1 MDRPLRLLIVEDS
14 EDDMLLLVREFE
26 RGGYKVTFERVDT
39 PEAMQTALDHQPW
52 DIVISD
58 YSMPHF
64 SGTGALKLLNEK
76 GLDVPFIIVSGTIGE
91 DTAVA
96 AMKGGAHDYIMK
108 GNLRRLLPA
117 VERELGEAKVRRER
131 RRAEEAQARLV
142 AILEATTDL
151 VGMTDAK
158 GHLLYI
164 NQAGRKMLGI
174 AEGEDVSSTTMPDY
188 FPEQA
193 RAHVLNE
200 LFPTIIREG
209 VWSGEDVFL
218 SRDGHEIPIWMVA
231 IAHKATDGTVQ
242 FLSTIARDISERRRA
257 EKALQES
264 ERRFAGILDIAQ
276 DGVISVDE
284 SQSIRLFNQGAEKIF
299 GYAAQEVL
307 GQSLNLLIP
316 ARFVQAH
323 RQHVHDFSG
332 ASERSRRM
340 GERREVYGRR
350 KDGSEFPAEASISK
364 LVQNGQ
370 TIFTVM
376 LRDISE
382 RKRLEQQLRVRAR
395 YEAEVAKLGQRAL
408 GGIDPA
414 IFMNE
419 AVGLVAQ
426 TLEVEYCKIMELLP
440 KQEGLLLRAGV
451 GWKEGYVGREIVP
464 LRTDS
469 QAGYILLSGSA
480 LIVEDFRA
488 ETRFRPPPLLL
499 EHGVVSGMSVVIG
512 SLEHPFGILGA
523 HTSNK
528 REFSRDDVNF
538 LQAIANVLATTI
550 TRKQTEDQLRQ
561 LQKFEAIGRLA
572 GGIAHDFNNV
582 LGAIM
587 GWAEMGAEKTLADAS
602 LHSTFQKIGDQAQRA
617 GGLTRQLLAYARRQ
631 ILEPRNINLNEIV
644 VETTSLLHKI
654 IGAQIE
660 VKVVLA
666 PDLQVTRAD
675 PTQIEQI
682 LMNLCLNARD
692 AMSEAGQLLIETRNV
707 EMNEEYCRHHVYAHP
722 GQYVL
727 LSVSDTG
734 TGMDAATLEHI
745 FEPFFTTKEIGKGT
759 GLGLATVY
767 GIVKQHDGFV
777 SVYSEPGQGTS
788 FRVYLP
794 VSSGVAERREKTK
807 EGPARGGT
815 ETILVADDNE
825 ALRGMAQQTLER
837 LGYHVMLARDGEEAV
852 RLFEANRDHIAL
864 LVLDVS
870 MPKFS
875 GPEAYVRIREI
886 KGSVPAVFTT
896 GYSAEADV
904 LHPLAEKG
912 AVVLQKPYSPKVLGQ
927 KVREILDQLQ

>member
-1 MDRPLRLLIVEDS
+1 MDRSLRLLIVEDS
-14 EDDMLLLVREFE
+14 EDDTLLLVRELE
-26 RGGYKVTFERVDT
+26 RGGYNVTFRRVDT
-39 PEAMQTALDHQPW
+39 PGALHAALDHQVW

-64 SGTGALKLLNEK
+64 SGTAALKLLKEK
-76 GLDVPFIIVSGTIGE
+76 GLDVPFIFVSGTIGE

-117 VERELGEAKVRRER
+117 VERELGEAKMRRER

-151 VGMTDAK
+151 VGMADAK
-158 GHLLYI
+158 GHVLYI

-174 AEGEDVSSTTMPDY
+174 TEGEDVSSTTMPDY

-193 RAHVLNE
+193 RTHVLNE
-200 LFPTIIREG
+200 LVPTIIREG
-209 VWSGEDVFL
+209 VWSGEEVLL
-218 SRDGHEIPIWMVA
+218 SRQGHEIPVSMVV
-231 IAHKATDGTVQ
+231 IAHRATDGTVQ
-242 FLSTIARDISERRRA
+242 FLSAIA
-257 EKALQES
+257 
-264 ERRFAGILDIAQ
+264 
-276 DGVISVDE
+276 
-284 SQSIRLFNQGAEKIF
+284 
-299 GYAAQEVL
+299 
-307 GQSLNLLIP
+307 
-316 ARFVQAH
+316 
-323 RQHVHDFSG
+323 
-332 ASERSRRM
+332 
-340 GERREVYGRR
+340 
-350 KDGSEFPAEASISK
+350 
-364 LVQNGQ
+364 
-370 TIFTVM
+370 
-376 LRDISE
+376 RDISE
-382 RKRLEQQLRVRAR
+382 RKRLEQQLRVRTR
-395 YEAEVAKLGQRAL
+395 YEAEVAKLGQHAL

-426 TLEVEYCKIMELLP
+426 TLEVEYCNLMELLP
-440 KQEGLLLRAGV
+440 KREGLLLRAGV
-451 GWKEGYVGREIVP
+451 GWKESYIGQKIVP
-464 LRTDS
+464 TGAGS
-469 QAGYILLSGSA
+469 QAGYTLLSGQA
-480 LIVEDFRA
+480 VIVEDFRA
-488 ETRFRPPPLLL
+488 ETRFRPPPLLF

-512 SLEHPFGILGA
+512 SLEHPFGILGV
-523 HTSNK
+523 HTSNR

-550 TRKQTEDQLRQ
+550 ARKQTEDQLHQ

-587 GWAEMGAEKTLADAS
+587 GWAELGVEKTLADAPIQS
-602 LHSTFQKIGDQAQRA
+602 AFQKIRDQAQRA
-617 GGLTRQLLAYARRQ
+617 AGLTRQLLAYARRQ

-644 VETTSLLHKI
+644 AETTSLLRKI
-654 IGAQIE
+654 IGAQID
-660 VKVVLA
+660 VKLVLA

-692 AMSEAGQLLIETRNV
+692 AMSQAGQLLIETQNV
-707 EMNEEYCRHHVYAHP
+707 EMDEEYCRHHVYAHP
-722 GQYVL
+722 GQYAL
-727 LSVSDTG
+727 LLVSDTG

-745 FEPFFTTKEIGKGT
+745 FEPFFTTKQMGKGT

-767 GIVKQHDGFV
+767 GIVKQHDGFID
-777 SVYSEPGQGTS
+777 VYSEPGQGTT

-794 VSSGVAERREKTK
+794 VSSGVAELREKIK
-807 EGPARGGT
+807 EGPVRGGA

-825 ALRGMAQQTLER
+825 ALREMAQEMLEG
-837 LGYHVMLARDGEEAV
+837 LGYQVIVGRDGEEAI
-852 RLFEANRDHIAL
+852 RLFEANCDQIAL

-875 GPEAYVRIREI
+875 GPEAYLRISEI

-896 GYSAEADV
+896 GYSAETDV
-904 LHPLAEKG
+904 LHPLVEKG
-912 AVVLQKPYSPKVLGQ
+912 AVVLQKPYSFKVLGQ
-927 KVREILDQLQ
+927 KVREILDRLQ

>member
-1 MDRPLRLLIVEDS
+1 MDRPLHLLIVEDS
-14 EDDMLLLVREFE
+14 EDDTLLLVRELE
-26 RGGYKVTFERVDT
+26 RGGYKVTFKRVDT
-39 PEAMQTALDHQPW
+39 PGALHAALDHQVW

-64 SGTGALKLLNEK
+64 SGTAALKLLKEK
-76 GLDVPFIIVSGTIGE
+76 GLDVPFIFVSGTIGE

-117 VERELGEAKVRRER
+117 VERELGEAKMRRER

-151 VGMTDAK
+151 VGMADAK
-158 GHLLYI
+158 GHVLYV

-174 AEGEDVSSTTMPDY
+174 TEGEDVSSTIMPDY

-193 RAHVLNE
+193 RMHVLNE
-200 LFPTIIREG
+200 LVPTIIREG
-209 VWSGEDVFL
+209 VWSGEEVLL
-218 SRDGHEIPIWMVA
+218 SRQGHEIPVSMVV
-231 IAHKATDGTVQ
+231 IAHKAMDGTVQ
-242 FLSTIARDISERRRA
+242 FLSAIA
-257 EKALQES
+257 
-264 ERRFAGILDIAQ
+264 
-276 DGVISVDE
+276 
-284 SQSIRLFNQGAEKIF
+284 
-299 GYAAQEVL
+299 
-307 GQSLNLLIP
+307 
-316 ARFVQAH
+316 
-323 RQHVHDFSG
+323 
-332 ASERSRRM
+332 
-340 GERREVYGRR
+340 
-350 KDGSEFPAEASISK
+350 
-364 LVQNGQ
+364 
-370 TIFTVM
+370 
-376 LRDISE
+376 RDISE
-382 RKRLEQQLRVRAR
+382 RKRLEQQLRVRTR
-395 YEAEVAKLGQRAL
+395 YEAEVAKLGQHAL

-426 TLEVEYCKIMELLP
+426 TLEVEYCNLMELLP
-440 KQEGLLLRAGV
+440 KREGLLLRAGV
-451 GWKEGYVGREIVP
+451 GWKESYIGQKIVP
-464 LRTDS
+464 TGADS
-469 QAGYILLSGSA
+469 QAGYTLLSGQA
-480 LIVEDFRA
+480 VIVEDFRA
-488 ETRFRPPPLLL
+488 ETRFRPPPLLF

-512 SLEHPFGILGA
+512 SLEHPFGILGV
-523 HTSNK
+523 HTSNR

-550 TRKQTEDQLRQ
+550 ARKQTEDQLRQ

-587 GWAEMGAEKTLADAS
+587 GWAELGVEKARADAPIQS
-602 LHSTFQKIGDQAQRA
+602 AFQKIRDQAQRA
-617 GGLTRQLLAYARRQ
+617 AGLTRQLLAYARRQ

-644 VETTSLLHKI
+644 AETTCLLRKI

-660 VKVVLA
+660 VKLFLA

-692 AMSEAGQLLIETRNV
+692 AMFQAGQLLIETQNV
-707 EMNEEYCRHHVYAHP
+707 EMDEEYCRHHVYAHP
-722 GQYVL
+722 GQYAL

-745 FEPFFTTKEIGKGT
+745 FEPFFTTKQMGKGT

-767 GIVKQHDGFV
+767 GIVKQHDGFIN
-777 SVYSEPGQGTS
+777 VYSEPGQGTT

-794 VSSGVAERREKTK
+794 VSSGVAELREKIK
-807 EGPARGGT
+807 EGPVRGGA

-825 ALRGMAQQTLER
+825 ALREMAQEMLEG
-837 LGYHVMLARDGEEAV
+837 LGYQVIVGRDGEEAI
-852 RLFEANRDHIAL
+852 RLFEAHCDQIAL

-875 GPEAYVRIREI
+875 GPEAFLRISEI

-904 LHPLAEKG
+904 LHPLVEKG
-912 AVVLQKPYSPKVLGQ
+912 AVVLQKPYSFKVLGQ
-927 KVREILDQLQ
+927 KVREILDRLQ